1 MKETRKN
8 TILLI
13 IVILI
18 MGSISTSIVYLEKTV
33 AQEEFDRAFHT
44 GVELGCL
51 QGELNAMEFI
61 DYQFC
66 KFDGRIDSIEQ
77 YDAFNISDMGTNWVL
92 ENGSVFVPYQFI
104 IYKINLDFAGFSWYE
119 PSPYVS
125 NTSGIYHASFR
136 YCRDCPI
143 TEPGHY
149 KFYYLDIDIMEIT
162 HWEKM

>member
-1 MKETRKN
+1 
-8 TILLI
+8 
-13 IVILI
+13 
-18 MGSISTSIVYLEKTV
+18 MGSISISIVYLEKTV

-104 IYKINLDFAGFSWYE
+104 ICELPPIEMSGFKVKSQLGV
-119 PSPYVS
+119 PTIHDGLNP
-125 NTSGIYHASFR
+125 
-136 YCRDCPI
+136 
-143 TEPGHY
+143 
-149 KFYYLDIDIMEIT
+149 
-162 HWEKM
+162 